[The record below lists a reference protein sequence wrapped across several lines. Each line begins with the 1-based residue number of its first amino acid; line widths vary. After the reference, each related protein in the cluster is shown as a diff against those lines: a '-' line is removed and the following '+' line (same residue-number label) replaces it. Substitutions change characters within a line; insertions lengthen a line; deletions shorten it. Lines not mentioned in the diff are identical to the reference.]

1 MRGMTVGGSMDLLY
15 RASMPPIVEAH
26 FIARPNR
33 FKVVAQTD
41 REAVEAYLPNPGR
54 LWELLLP
61 GAKLFLEQSK
71 ETQGRRTSYT
81 VIAVETPQG
90 PVMLHTHRTNDAAQW
105 LLERGLIPG
114 WDETRIVRREVTFG
128 GSRFDFLLEGRDGPF
143 PVEVKSC
150 TLFGDKMAMFPD
162 TPSERATR
170 HITHLAEM
178 GRHGARAGLLILAH
192 SPRPRY
198 FLPNLHTDLDFAK
211 AFLEARQAVD
221 IKPVRVRWNK
231 DLSLDTGVSL
241 LEIPWPILER
251 NAADRGGYI
260 LILELEQPTRLA
272 IGKLGELDF
281 AAGYYCYVGSAMKN
295 LKARMAR
302 HHRKRK
308 NLHWHVDY
316 LREASRFVSC
326 LPVRSAEPIE
336 CDLARALD
344 GMADGRIPGFGC
356 SDCSCP
362 THLFRF
368 GVNPLENPLFARW
381 LTEYRLDRL
390 ITGQE
395 FR

>member
-1 MRGMTVGGSMDLLY
+1 MRGTTAGGSRNLLY
-15 RASMPPIVEAH
+15 RASVRPIIEAR
-26 FIARPNR
+26 FIARSNR
-33 FKVVAQTD
+33 FKVMAQTN

-61 GAKLFLEQSK
+61 GAKLFLEKSA
-71 ETQGRRTSYT
+71 ETEGRRTSYT
-81 VIAVETPQG
+81 IIAVETSHG

-114 WDETRIVRREVTFG
+114 WGETRIVRREVTFG
-128 GSRFDFLLEGRDGPF
+128 GSRFDFLLEGPEGLF

-150 TLFGDKMAMFPD
+150 TLFGEKMAMFPD

-170 HITHLAEM
+170 HIAHLAEM
-178 GRHGARAGLLILAH
+178 GSHGPRTGLLILAH
-192 SPRPRY
+192 SLRPRY

-211 AFLEARQAVD
+211 AFLEARDAVD
-221 IKPVRVRWNK
+221 IKPVRVGWNK
-231 DLSLDTGVSL
+231 DLSLDAGVSP

-251 NAADRGGYI
+251 NATDRGGYI

-281 AAGYYCYVGSAMKN
+281 EAGYYCYVGSAMKN
-295 LKARMAR
+295 LKARMDR
-302 HHRKRK
+302 HRRRRK

-316 LREASRFVSC
+316 LREASRFISC
-326 LPVRSAEPIE
+326 LPVRSAESVE
-336 CDLARALD
+336 CDLARAMD

-356 SDCSCP
+356 SDCFCP
-362 THLFRF
+362 THLFHF
-368 GVNPLENPLFARW
+368 GANPLKNPLFARW

-390 ITGQE
+390 ITGE
-395 FR
+395 